1 MKVGVRTL
9 TLKAT
14 AYMLVY
20 VNKDLYPMLFEKGET
35 EFPQWLIDQTKY
47 RQEMEV

>member
-1 MKVGVRTL
+1 MKVQFKAVQN
-9 TLKAT
+9 KAT

-20 VNKDLYPMLFEKGET
+20 VTKNMAKTMLEEVKP

-47 RQEMEV
+47 RQEME